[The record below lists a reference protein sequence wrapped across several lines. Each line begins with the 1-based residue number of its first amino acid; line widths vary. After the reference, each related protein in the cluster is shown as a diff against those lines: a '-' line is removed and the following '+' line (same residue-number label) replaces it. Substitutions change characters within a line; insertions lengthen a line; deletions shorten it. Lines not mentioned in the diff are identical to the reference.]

1 MHYLRLRMEG
11 HAQKEIRD
19 YANMIYKLVKPLAPY
34 TFEAFEDFRLNAIQ
48 LSGPEARVLAKMLK
62 SATEPDTE
70 ELSKGEARE
79 FREKI
84 TVISNV

>member
-1 MHYLRLRMEG
+1 MED

-34 TFEAFEDFRLNAIQ
+34 TFEAFEDFRMNAVQ
-48 LSGPEARVLAKMLK
+48 FSGPEQKLLSRMLQKAK
-62 SATEPDTE
+62 EIEID

-84 TVISNV
+84 QTIINNA